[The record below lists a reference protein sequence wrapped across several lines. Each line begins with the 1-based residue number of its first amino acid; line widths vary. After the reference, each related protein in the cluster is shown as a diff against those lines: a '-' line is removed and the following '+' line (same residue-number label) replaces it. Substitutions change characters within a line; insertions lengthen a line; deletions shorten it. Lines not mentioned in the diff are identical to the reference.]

1 MDQGTARA
9 LRAGL
14 RRRIAALPGNAAGT
28 AAVEFALM
36 GLLITLALFVILE
49 VGIAMAVQ
57 TTLDEANRVASRL
70 IRTGAVTS
78 TGASTFVAALCA
90 HLPLLP
96 NCTSTIQYNV
106 VSGSSFASLS
116 TAITTN
122 SANQMIGTQFSPGT
136 TGQDVVVQVGWAL
149 PVVASLLGKNGS
161 VLLVST
167 VAFQNEPF

>member
-9 LRAGL
+9 V
-14 RRRIAALPGNAAGT
+14 RRRFRRHVAALPGNETGT
-28 AAVEFALM
+28 AAVEFALV
-36 GLLITLALFVILE
+36 GLSFTLALFFILE
-49 VGIAMAVQ
+49 VGAAMAVQ
-57 TTLDEANRVASRL
+57 TTLDEATRVASRL

-78 TGASTFVAALCA
+78 TGATTFVASLCA

-96 NCTSTIQYNV
+96 NCSSTIQYNV

-116 TAITTN
+116 TAIVTN
-122 SANQMIGTQFSPGT
+122 NSNQMTGTKFSPGS

-149 PVVASLLGKNGS
+149 PVVGSLLGKNGS